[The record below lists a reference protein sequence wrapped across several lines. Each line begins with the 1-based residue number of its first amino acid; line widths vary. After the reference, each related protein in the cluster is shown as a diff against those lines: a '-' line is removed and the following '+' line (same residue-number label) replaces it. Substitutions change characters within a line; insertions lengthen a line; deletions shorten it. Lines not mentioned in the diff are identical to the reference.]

1 MTIPAATY
9 VKIRCGLLFVNTTP
23 KSKIEE
29 ENVPPVCY
37 TFF

>member
-1 MTIPAATY
+1 MTIPPATY
-9 VKIRCGLLFVNTTP
+9 VKIRCGLPFVNATP
-23 KSKIEE
+23 KSKIGE